1 MDLNF
6 PGFSH
11 GSPDRHPD
19 EQARLE
25 LKTGSGAVFF
35 SHNVV
40 RQLPAVAAK
49 QSVISSGDAHA
60 KSENTPGLYRRKL
73 ADFRDGA
80 KAVKT
85 QGIDPAAN
93 DGIRTCN
100 FAGTDP
106 LQGINRADPDGAFR
120 HLCVADDG
128 EKLSHLLAEMDQGA
142 RENWL
147 ESPLNYGEDNDT
159 PIIYATRHGRA
170 SVVSALVKHGANPT
184 AENPH
189 SELKHHALM
198 IAAQNNLVTVIEK
211 MAEWPGFDPNKPV
224 GGATAIY
231 LAVEQDA
238 HEAVETLLKL
248 RASTNCTV
256 RYCVH
261 NYSLL
266 PFAIGMSGEE
276 PVQQDGSI
284 LPTILSSPVFLAVS
298 RGYVKTLELL
308 LKYGASTR
316 NPDPDIPWQY
326 SPLAK
331 ALLGFRRSPEVV
343 DLLLKHGADMYEK
356 IPTDLCFNGVG
367 MDDLRP
373 SLLEHMSKESLF
385 FAGRFYFKVLYD
397 HFCETHDS
405 QVSYGNFRNY
415 FLFMYLVNFFYSFPE
430 VAKEK
435 DFSYVSHSLNKNIEI
450 VESALSPISPGAS
463 RLSEENRLFLNAF
476 CDGNRVML
484 KLVEKSP
491 VLHSEFVET
500 LGAWIIKVETMGVH
514 HFFSIPEIKKLLEQ
528 EPDTSLSE
536 WCVSKLETVAK
547 SIQSFSRGICGK

>member
-1 MDLNF
+1 MSLGF
-6 PGFSH
+6 PGFPVRQTDSL
-11 GSPDRHPD
+11 P
-19 EQARLE
+19 EQRKSE
-25 LKTGSGAVFF
+25 TGSGAVFNTR
-35 SHNVV
+35 SISSSDE
-40 RQLPAVAAK
+40 RQPVIFAEK
-49 QSVISSGDAHA
+49 SVISSGAEPA
-60 KSENTPGLYRRKL
+60 KSETTRSLCGRKL
-73 ADFRDGA
+73 SDFRNNA
-80 KAVKT
+80 KA
-85 QGIDPAAN
+85 
-93 DGIRTCN
+93 
-100 FAGTDP
+100 DP

-142 RENWL
+142 RQNWL
-147 ESPLNYGEDNDT
+147 ESPLDYSEDNDT

-170 SVVSALVKHGANPT
+170 SVVSALMNHGANPT

-198 IAAQNNLVTVIEK
+198 IAAQYNLVTVIEK
-211 MAEWPGFDPNKPV
+211 MAEWPGFDPNKSA
-224 GGATAIY
+224 GGTTAIY

-238 HEAVETLLKL
+238 YEAIETLLKL
-248 RASTNCTV
+248 RADPNCTV
-256 RYCVH
+256 TCCLH
-261 NYSLL
+261 SHFLF
-266 PFAIGMSGEE
+266 PFAIGV
-276 PVQQDGSI
+276 PVQQDGST
-284 LPTILSSPVFLAVS
+284 LPTILSSPVLLAVS

-308 LKYGASTR
+308 LKYDASTR
-316 NPDPDIPWQY
+316 NPDPDIPWQF

-331 ALLGFRRSPEVV
+331 ALLGFRRSPEVI

-367 MDDLRP
+367 MCDLRP

-397 HFCETHDS
+397 HFCVTHDS
-405 QVSYGNFRNY
+405 QVSCGNFRNY
-415 FLFMYLVNFFYSFPE
+415 FLFMYLVNYFYSFPE

-491 VLHSEFVET
+491 LLRSEFAET
-500 LGAWIIKVETMGVH
+500 LGAWIVKVETMGVH
-514 HFFSIPEIKKLLEQ
+514 HFLSIPEIKKLLEQ

-536 WCVSKLETVAK
+536 WCVSKLETVAE
-547 SIQSFSRGICGK
+547 SIQSFSREICGN